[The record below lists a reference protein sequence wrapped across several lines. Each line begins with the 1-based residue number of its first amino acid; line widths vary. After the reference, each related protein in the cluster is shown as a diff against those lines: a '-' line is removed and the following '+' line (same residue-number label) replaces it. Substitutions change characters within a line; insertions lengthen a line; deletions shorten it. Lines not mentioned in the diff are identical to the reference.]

1 MDTITHHESAMK
13 YIEDSSPKLLAKLT
27 PDQLGEIQRKIND
40 PDQFHEFRFRKNL
53 KIFGTPDKY
62 LRDIFRKK
70 TIETVLAMP
79 DETHMQ
85 QQFKTGSMVDLL
97 LTLDKLIHIGITE
110 KNKKRLE
117 KILHRKPVPSVSL
130 SEERNAMSEPIRLRS
145 HSSRRRRK
153 SIDGDGGKTKR
164 RTMN

>member
-1 MDTITHHESAMK
+1 MDTITDHESAMK
-13 YIEDSSPKLLAKLT
+13 YIEVSSPKILAKLT

-53 KIFGTPDKY
+53 KIFGTSDKY

-110 KNKKRLE
+110 KNKKKLE
-117 KILHRKPVPSVSL
+117 KILHGKRVGGTHSPNIAGAKRRKNKTQIK
-130 SEERNAMSEPIRLRS
+130 RHKRDT
-145 HSSRRRRK
+145 SSRTSKNYYNDVRR
-153 SIDGDGGKTKR
+153 
-164 RTMN
+164 